1 MDTVVRSALRIV
13 YALLWLS
20 RLCLAFLYLAITI
33 LALTLYIA
41 SAYLPLLQI
50 LCTAKAFIAESTLA
64 IFMFLTPS
72 PDRRSFVVHTVHTYP
87 HDKMLTAAR
96 VHIVKLI
103 IKLIIKHIIETA
115 IVAPD
120 EASHSHT
127 QRKKQCLSHRSTPI
141 YIHSL
146 DII

>member
-1 MDTVVRSALRIV
+1 MFT
-13 YALLWLS
+13 LLWPC
-20 RLCLAFLYLAITI
+20 RLCLTSLCLAIAI
-33 LALTLYIA
+33 LALALYITA
-41 SAYLPLLQI
+41 AYLPLLQI

-72 PDRRSFVVHTVHTYP
+72 PVRRSFVVHTVHTYP

-103 IKLIIKHIIETA
+103 IKLIIETA